1 MSASVNSSTHD
12 DNVLKRLLKMQR
24 DLTKLI
30 TEYSPAI
37 ESDLSPKKAKD
48 THRQPT
54 AWAQWIGKAKEA
66 HPAEFAEFRTAT
78 AGSSKGVAIQF
89 AKSWRESHTD
99 EYAAFETAVTMLS
112 LASKPVDTPVVTEA
126 PVVATETPVTETP
139 KKVKAKSSKKATEV
153 PVTVAVVDATPK
165 KEKLV
170 KEPKA
175 PKKPK
180 ALKSD

>member
-1 MSASVNSSTHD
+1 MSASVNSSTRD

-30 TEYSPAI
+30 TEYSPAV

-126 PVVATETPVTETP
+126 PVTEAP
-139 KKVKAKSSKKATEV
+139 KKVKTKSSKKATEV

-180 ALKSD
+180 APKSD

>member
-1 MSASVNSSTHD
+1 MSASVNSSTRD

-30 TEYSPAI
+30 TEYSPAV
-37 ESDLSPKKAKD
+37 EGDLSPKKAKD

-78 AGSSKGVAIQF
+78 DGSSKGVAIQF

-99 EYAAFETAVTMLS
+99 EYAAFESTVAMLS
-112 LASKPVDTPVVTEA
+112 LAYKPVDTPVDSTET
-126 PVVATETPVTETP
+126 PVVATVTETP

-180 ALKSD
+180 APKSD